1 MSKLGAAK
9 IPLNN
14 SFLHN
19 NSVNLLK
26 TEAMDLQTEKLELVR
41 MVLETDNP
49 SILAT
54 VKKFLTES
62 KKVDYWDKLPQY
74 QRDEILKGVEEAG
87 NGETVDYE
95 KIIAKHRK

>member
-1 MSKLGAAK
+1 
-9 IPLNN
+9 
-14 SFLHN
+14 
-19 NSVNLLK
+19 
-26 TEAMDLQTEKLELVR
+26 MDLQTEKLELVR

-54 VKKFLTES
+54 VKKFLSES
-62 KKVDYWDKLPQY
+62 KKVDYWDKLPQS
-74 QRDEILKGVEEAG
+74 QRDEILKGVEEVG

>member
-1 MSKLGAAK
+1 M
-9 IPLNN
+9 
-14 SFLHN
+14 
-19 NSVNLLK
+19 LK
-26 TEAMDLQTEKLELVR
+26 TKIIDLHAEKLELVR

-49 SILAT
+49 NILSI

-62 KKVDYWDKLPQY
+62 KKDDFWDKLPQY

-87 NGETVDYE
+87 KGETVDYE

>member
-1 MSKLGAAK
+1 M
-9 IPLNN
+9 
-14 SFLHN
+14 
-19 NSVNLLK
+19 LK

-54 VKKFLTES
+54 VKKFLTKS
-62 KKVDYWDKLPQY
+62 KKVDYWDELPQY
-74 QRDEILKGVEEAG
+74 QRDEILKGVEEVG
-87 NGETVDYE
+87 KGETVDYE